1 MVIICVGPDCA
12 GKTSMIKELVAQ
24 NVAQLEQHKVSPPFT
39 EETYDY
45 VIATLEEQLGNTE
58 KDVVW
63 DRIPVIDDLVYSHTM
78 DERASYYEASGQLKK
93 ISALLRR
100 CMIVYIYA
108 ESETL
113 IERAKARAGENDKY
127 LGQELSAGDLE
138 EIQMEYAGVFS
149 TLDIEACVYGVDTT
163 HMSKLMA
170 EETLAMLYY
179 RNRTQVKSQKIAH
192 IVPRDSLYMT
202 SSNQYHMCLAQLCV
216 DETYKAFF
224 RRRAA
229 EGKFVLLDNGAAEE
243 TTMDVDYL
251 FKLAQEIGAKEI
263 VLPDKLK
270 HMEETMRR
278 TKEAYDKYVA
288 LRDAVISRGGSG
300 DECGFGIM
308 LVPQGANFDQWKRC
322 AEQMVE
328 MFPLATSYGV
338 PKALVTSEDPYARF
352 YAVEYLCEL
361 LMAKDRDAEIHL
373 LGMNEP
379 PAIVQTIF
387 ESFPR
392 VRGIDSAFAYLC
404 TQALVPISNPY
415 IERPAGTIDFL
426 EGKDLKQKL
435 DINMQLLSLNINH
448 NQNGVDYTWSR

>member
-12 GKTSMIKELVAQ
+12 GKTSMVKELVAQ
-24 NVAQLEQHKVSPPFT
+24 NAAQLEQYKVSPPFT
-39 EETYDY
+39 EEVYDY
-45 VIATLEEQLGNTE
+45 AIATLEEQLGNTE

-63 DRIPVIDDLVYSHTM
+63 DRIPIIDDLVYSHAM
-78 DERASYYEASGQLKK
+78 DERVSYYEVSGQLKK

-108 ESETL
+108 EPETL
-113 IERAKARAGENDKY
+113 IERARVRAGENDKY
-127 LGQELSAGDLE
+127 LEQELSADNLE
-138 EIQMEYAGVFS
+138 KIQMEYARVFG
-149 TLDIEACVYGVDTT
+149 TLDIEACVYDVDTT

-229 EGKFVLLDNGAAEE
+229 EGKFVLLDNGAAEC
-243 TTMDVDYL
+243 TTTDIKHL
-251 FKLAQEIGAKEI
+251 FELATEIGASEV
-263 VLPDKLK
+263 VLPDKLQ

-278 TKEAYDKYVA
+278 TKEAYDKYVKFK
-288 LRDAVISRGGSG
+288 
-300 DECGFGIM
+300 DERSYKFGVM
-308 LVPQGANFDQWKRC
+308 VVPQGACYDQWKVC
-322 AEQMVE
+322 AEEMVE
-328 MFPLATSYGV
+328 MFPLATSYGI
-338 PKALVTSEDPYARF
+338 PKALVMSSEGPYARF

-361 LMAKDRDAEIHL
+361 LMAKGRDAEIHL

-415 IERPAGTIDFL
+415 TERPAGAIDVL
-426 EGKDLKQKL
+426 EGKDLKL
-435 DINMQLLSLNINH
+435 RLGINMQLLNLNVNH
-448 NQNGVDYTWSR
+448 NKNGVDYTWSR